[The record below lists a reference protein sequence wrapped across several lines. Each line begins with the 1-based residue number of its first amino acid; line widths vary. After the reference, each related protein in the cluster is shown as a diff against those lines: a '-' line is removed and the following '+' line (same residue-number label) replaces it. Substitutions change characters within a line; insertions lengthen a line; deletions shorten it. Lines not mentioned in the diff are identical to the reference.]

1 MRQQQLAASHGI
13 HTLDTGYVRPSFG
26 AAYLVVEQ
34 GRAAFVDCGTNHSV
48 PLLLQALSDAGLG
61 PEAVDWLVLTH
72 AHLDHAGG
80 AGLLM
85 QQPPKGTRV
94 AHPRAAPHRV
104 DPQRRVAGP
113 PGVYGEEEF

>member
-13 HTLDTGYVRPSFG
+13 HTLDSGYVRPSFG
-26 AAYLVVEQ
+26 AAYLVIEH

-48 PLLLQALSDAGLG
+48 PLLLQALAEAGLA
-61 PEAVDWLVLTH
+61 PDAVDWLVLTH

-85 QQPPKGTRV
+85 QQLPNAKLV
-94 AHPRAAPHRV
+94 AHPRATPHMV
-104 DPQRRVAGP
+104 DPQRLVAGATA
-113 PGVYGEEEF
+113 

>member
-1 MRQQQLAASHGI
+1 MRQQQSAATYGI
-13 HTLDTGYVRPSFG
+13 PTLDTGYVRPSFG

-48 PLLLQALSDAGLG
+48 PLLLQALADAGLG
-61 PEAVDWLVLTH
+61 TDAVDWVVLTH

-85 QQPPKGTRV
+85 QRLPTR
-94 AHPRAAPHRV
+94 AWSRTRA
-104 DPQRRVAGP
+104 RRRT
-113 PGVYGEEEF
+113 